1 MKNDTERQSDF
12 FKEPVVLKETSLYH
26 IPNYGSAIS
35 PFFTTLSLWVGALLL
50 SSLLSA
56 DVVDKEKMYRNY
68 QIYFGRFLIFATI
81 GLGQALILTLGD
93 LFLLKTYVV
102 DKEWFV
108 LFALL
113 NSLVFMLIVY
123 TFVSVF
129 GNIPGS

>member
-1 MKNDTERQSDF
+1 M
-12 FKEPVVLKETSLYH
+12 LKETSLYH